1 MQVDAFLK
9 YRGREELS
17 DRSGNSGY
25 HSLGD
30 TVAAVLQEMNSVGH
44 QRTAMPHIIQRYL
57 LHVIWSFFGETNVLF
72 ETLHLRKLT

>member
-1 MQVDAFLK
+1 MSYVQVDVFLK
-9 YRGREELS
+9 YRGREGLS

-30 TVAAVLQEMNSVGH
+30 TGAAVLQEMNSVGQ
-44 QRTAMPHIIQRYL
+44 QRAVMSHIIQHYL

-72 ETLHLRKLT
+72 ET

>member
-1 MQVDAFLK
+1 VSYVQVDVFLK
-9 YRGREELS
+9 YRGREGLS

-30 TVAAVLQEMNSVGH
+30 TGAAVLREMNSVGQ
-44 QRTAMPHIIQRYL
+44 QRAVMSHIIQHYL

-72 ETLHLRKLT
+72 ET